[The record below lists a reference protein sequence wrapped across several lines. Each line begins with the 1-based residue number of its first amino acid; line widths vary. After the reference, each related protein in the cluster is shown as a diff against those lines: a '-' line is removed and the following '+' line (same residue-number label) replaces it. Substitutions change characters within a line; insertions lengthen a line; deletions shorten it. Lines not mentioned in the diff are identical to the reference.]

1 MPAPSAQRRDTTFA
15 RSMLA
20 GAAAACG
27 ATVTFHPLDTVKT
40 VLQRQ
45 GGQGR
50 GLYVNKIQALG
61 LRGLYRGVM
70 PAAFS
75 MATACAVR
83 MGSYEVA
90 KEALLVG
97 SMWSVLPPGAVS
109 IALASAF
116 SVVISAVV
124 RSPLD
129 MVKTQ
134 LQAGAVPSSSAALHA
149 AWGHAGFLGL
159 YRGAGLALMR
169 DVPFFSINLVLY
181 EHLRA
186 LAVAEKSRRFG
197 SDGNAAQLSPA
208 EAILTGAVSQGTAG
222 FITNPI
228 DVLKTRVQ
236 AGPRGETMRSALRAV
251 LKEATGAAGLMSGA
265 GMRVAWIA
273 PQGCV
278 YYPVYELVQQWR

>member
-1 MPAPSAQRRDTTFA
+1 MAAPAEHRRNTTFV
-15 RSMLA
+15 RSMWA

-27 ATVTFHPLDTVKT
+27 ATLTFHPLDTVKT
-40 VLQRQ
+40 VLQRE

-50 GLYVNKIQALG
+50 GLYFKTVRGLR

-90 KEALLVG
+90 KEALLAG
-97 SMWSVLPPGAVS
+97 SLGPQIPPGAVS
-109 IALASAF
+109 IALASAL
-116 SVVISAVV
+116 SVLVSALV

-134 LQAGAVPSSSAALHA
+134 LQAGAAPSSSAALHA
-149 AWGHAGFLGL
+149 AWGNAGFVGL

-169 DVPFFSINLVLY
+169 DVPFFSINLMLY

-186 LAVAEKSRRFG
+186 WAIAEKNRRFG
-197 SDGNAAQLSPA
+197 GDGNVTQLSPA

-222 FITNPI
+222 FSTNPV

-236 AGPRGETMRSALRAV
+236 AGPRGETMRTALRAV
-251 LKEATGAAGLMSGA
+251 LKEATGAAGLMRGA

-278 YYPVYELVQQWR
+278 YYPVYEYVQQWR